1 MEERFVKT
9 VLDFLKRRGNG
20 KLTTDRRHIKNI
32 DSRSSF
38 PLFRYFFLDMIE
50 GDYPNVARCR

>member
-38 PLFRYFFLDMIE
+38 PLSDMIE
-50 GDYPNVARCR
+50 GDYPNVA